1 MYKISYIPHLY
12 ERTTLEGR
20 IQVMER
26 ENLKSRLGFILLSA
40 GCAIG
45 VGNVWKFPY
54 ITGLYGGGMF
64 VLFYFLFLIIIG
76 LPILTMEFAVGR
88 ASKKSPVMA
97 FKALEKPKQKW
108 HLHGYASLIGNYL
121 LVMFYST
128 VSGWMFYYFY
138 LSLKGSFVGATS
150 EAVKETFANMTST
163 PETMLFW
170 MVLVV
175 TIGIAVC
182 AIGLQK
188 GIEKISKIMMILL
201 LGIIIILAIN
211 SILMDGAGEGLS
223 FYLLPNVE
231 RMKEI
236 GIIKTIVA
244 AMNQAFFTLSL
255 GIGSMAIF
263 GSYIGKEKSLLGES
277 VNIVVL
283 DTFVAVSSGL
293 IIFPACFS
301 FGVNPDSGPNLIF
314 LTLPNIF
321 ANMPGGR
328 IWGSLFFLFMSFA
341 ALTTIIAVF
350 ENIISCVMD
359 AFNISRKKACLIN
372 FFLIII
378 LSLPCVYGF
387 GALPQRL
394 LSFLGSGSTVLD
406 LESFIVEAIL
416 LPLGS
421 LIFLL
426 FCVSRY
432 GWGFKNYMDEVNQGE
447 GLKMK
452 KWMRPYLTYVLPLI
466 VIFIFLFGIYDKFF

>member
-1 MYKISYIPHLY
+1 
-12 ERTTLEGR
+12 
-20 IQVMER
+20 
-26 ENLKSRLGFILLSA
+26 
-40 GCAIG
+40 
-45 VGNVWKFPY
+45 
-54 ITGLYGGGMF
+54 MF
-64 VLFYFLFLIIIG
+64 VMFYFLFLIIIG
-76 LPILTMEFAVGR
+76 LPILTMEFSVGR
-88 ASKKSPVMA
+88 ASKKSPAMA
-97 FKALEKPKQKW
+97 FKTLEKPGHKW
-108 HLHGYASLIGNYL
+108 HLHGYTSLIGNYL

-128 VSGWMFYYFY
+128 VSGWMLYYFY

-150 EAVKETFANMTST
+150 EAIKETFSNMTAN
-163 PETMLFW
+163 PETMLLW
-170 MVLVV
+170 MAIVV
-175 TIGIAVC
+175 VIGIAVC

-188 GIEKISKIMMILL
+188 GIEKISKVMMLLL
-201 LGIIIILAIN
+201 LGIIIILAVN
-211 SILMDGAGEGLS
+211 SILMDGSGEGLS

-231 RMKEI
+231 RMMEI
-236 GIIKTIVA
+236 GVVKTIVA

-283 DTFVAVSSGL
+283 DTFVAVASGL

-301 FGVNPDSGPNLIF
+301 FGVSPDSGPDLIF

-321 ANMPGGR
+321 ANMSGGR

-359 AFNISRKKACLIN
+359 TFNISRKKACFIN
-372 FFLIII
+372 LFLIIA

-387 GALPQRL
+387 GPFSQKL
-394 LSFLGSGSTVLD
+394 LSFLGEGSTVLD
-406 LESFIVEAIL
+406 FESFIVEAVL

-452 KWMRPYLTYVLPLI
+452 KWMQGYLTYILPFI